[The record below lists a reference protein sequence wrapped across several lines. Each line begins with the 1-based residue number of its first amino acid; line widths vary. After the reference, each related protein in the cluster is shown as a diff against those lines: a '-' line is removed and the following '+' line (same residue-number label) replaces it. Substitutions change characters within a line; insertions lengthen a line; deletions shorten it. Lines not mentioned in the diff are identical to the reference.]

1 MEVGRLL
8 PGKTSKCRA
17 RVVTYPTWTDI
28 DGANWYCTVRLP
40 PSEYGVRYLNWMPR
54 SPRPSAF
61 TSNGSSGVHVN
72 PVSIVGPPVRV
83 AVGHPATL
91 LIGSPRSGLSKAK
104 WNWNG
109 SCWPKFGAQ

>member
-40 PSEYGVRYLNWMPR
+40 PREYGVRYLNWMPR
-54 SPRPSAF
+54 SPKPPALTDS
-61 TSNGSSGVHVN
+61 GSSGVQLK
-72 PVSIVGPPVRV
+72 PVSNVGPPVGV
-83 AVGHPATL
+83 AVAQPAKL
-91 LIGSPRSGLSKAK
+91 LIAWPESGLKNEK
-104 WNWNG
+104 LNWKG
-109 SCWPKFGAQ
+109 